1 METLS
6 SAVNAEAFLMPTLSD
21 IKLCEPMNEGLWG
34 GGGSWGGSGS
44 RAAESGQVHR
54 LVRSPPFLNA
64 RSQRSRTK
72 ERLQIRGH
80 KGASV
85 LGASQRINERR
96 YTFVRSVPLL
106 LAPSSHHPPG
116 LSCAA
121 ANNNNTERCP
131 GSKIMQPTQKNKTK
145 NKSKNQKLCTS
156 IAAKAASCLC

>member
-1 METLS
+1 
-6 SAVNAEAFLMPTLSD
+6 MPTLSD

-85 LGASQRINERR
+85 LGASLELMSADTHS
-96 YTFVRSVPLL
+96 YAVS
-106 LAPSSHHPPG
+106 PSSSPPHPTTHPDSAAPQQTTTTQSDALEAKSCSQPRRTKQRTKVKTRKFAH
-116 LSCAA
+116 LSPPKQHLVS
-121 ANNNNTERCP
+121 AN
-131 GSKIMQPTQKNKTK
+131 G
-145 NKSKNQKLCTS
+145 
-156 IAAKAASCLC
+156 